1 MNQEEVL
8 TDTVNIMKY
17 LKLVFLG
24 ALFFALIGSLSS
36 CKTTQHV
43 QYNKITPN
51 TQHINEGEYI
61 QQLKL
66 KKRLTTNLH

>member
-1 MNQEEVL
+1 
-8 TDTVNIMKY
+8 MKQY

-24 ALFFALIGSLSS
+24 ALFFALLGSLSS
-36 CKTTQHV
+36 CTTTHST
-43 QYNKITPN
+43 YKSTITPN
-51 TQHINEGEYI
+51 KMKINEGEYI